1 MAYGGT
7 TLCLRVCSCHFN
19 ASDALRKGAQ
29 PLDNIGRLSFF
40 FKTVFFK
47 IKKISNKMQVL
58 RNAEACQRALEETPD
73 CVLVFSA
80 SWCKPCKAL
89 KPHLEKV
96 ANTLMHVLYVDV
108 DEVPE
113 FTQAF
118 KVRSVPTVMLRREG
132 QIVEVMAG
140 CSPRALFDA
149 LRRSMQ
155 NLGDPGTHQ
164 NGAQDPSLIPS
175 QSPSQ
180 SPPLSPEQSTAHDN
194 FPSGYHGSQG
204 RGQGGPQD
212 VMQAAAQR
220 QFQIGAQSRV
230 Q

>member
-1 MAYGGT
+1 
-7 TLCLRVCSCHFN
+7 
-19 ASDALRKGAQ
+19 
-29 PLDNIGRLSFF
+29 
-40 FKTVFFK
+40 
-47 IKKISNKMQVL
+47 MQVL

-118 KVRSVPTVMLRREG
+118 KVRSVPTVMLRRDG

-149 LRRSMQ
+149 LRMTMQ
-155 NLGDPGTHQ
+155 NLGDPGTHP
-164 NGAQDPSLIPS
+164 NGAQDPQNPEPS
-175 QSPSQ
+175 PQSPEQNPQ
-180 SPPLSPEQSTAHDN
+180 SPPQSPDQRKTQAN
-194 FPSGYHGSQG
+194 FHSGYHGSHGSQG

-220 QFQIGAQSRV
+220 QFQIGAQTRV